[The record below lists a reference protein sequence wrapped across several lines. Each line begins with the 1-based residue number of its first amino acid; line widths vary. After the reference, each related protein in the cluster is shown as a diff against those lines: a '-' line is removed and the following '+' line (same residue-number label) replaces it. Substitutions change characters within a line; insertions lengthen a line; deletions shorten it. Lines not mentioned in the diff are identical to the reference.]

1 MATTTYRYLF
11 ADLLT
16 NVILAELP
24 VTGVSFTQQL
34 NSAGTLQG
42 HLLLSG
48 INATQQNVA
57 NATIPGRT
65 VIYVD
70 RNGVLVWG
78 GIIWSREY
86 NSNTQLLS
94 FNAREFLS
102 YFEHRRITTTNVF
115 TNQDQIKVALNLI
128 QGAASIPYGNIG
140 LLYNQDPLSQGSSG
154 VLVSRTYYSYELKSV
169 LSAIQDLSKQTNGFD
184 FAIDVYYDGDANP
197 AKSFNTYYPRNGE
210 VYSSTSATAPVLQF
224 PAGNIIEYTYPEDGS
239 ITANTLYALGAGSNE
254 GKLISIATDSTKFA
268 AGWAVLEDQA
278 NYSDVTDAT
287 VLAGLAIG
295 QINAVSY
302 PPTTLT
308 VTVPPFI
315 DPTLGTYEVSD
326 DVRVIIRDDRFPT
339 GLDAI
344 YRLVALTVQPG
355 ENGPERATL
364 TLTTGT
370 TS

>member
-48 INATQQNVA
+48 INATQENVA
-57 NATIPGRT
+57 NATIPGRCA
-65 VIYVD
+65 IYVD
-70 RNGVLVWG
+70 RNGILVWG

-86 NSNTQLLS
+86 NSSTQELS

-102 YFEHRRITTTNVF
+102 YFERRRITTTNVF
-115 TNQDQIKVALNLI
+115 TNIDQIKVALNLI
-128 QGAASIPYGNIG
+128 QGAASVPFGNIG
-140 LLYNQDPLSQGSSG
+140 LLYNKDPLSQGSSG

-184 FAIDVYYDGDANP
+184 FAIDVYYDGDGNP
-197 AKSFNTYYPRNGE
+197 AKSFNTYYPRNGTA
-210 VYSSTSATAPVLQF
+210 YSSTSKTAPVFQF
-224 PAGNIIEYTYPEDGS
+224 PAGNIIEYSYPEDAS
-239 ITANTLYALGAGSNE
+239 IAANTIYALGAGSNE
-254 GKLISIATDSTKFA
+254 GKLIAMASDSTKFA
-268 AGWAVLEDQA
+268 AGWALLEDQA

-287 VLAGLAIG
+287 VLAGLATG
-295 QINAVSY
+295 QITAVSY
-302 PPTTLT
+302 PPTTLKL
-308 VTVPPFI
+308 TVPPFI
-315 DPTLGTYEVSD
+315 DPTLGSYEVSD
-326 DVRVIIRDDRFPT
+326 DVRVIILDDRFPS
-339 GLDAI
+339 GLDSI